1 MSSVENFVAQQRS
14 VNTQRAYAADLRR
27 LASFMGDRPVT
38 DELVIAW
45 RESLESELSNSAAL
59 RVFNTAR
66 SYYRWAEIEPNPFL
80 RVKPP
85 RKIEDWMPPV
95 PAESDIDKV
104 ISICENPYHRVI
116 LNLLN
121 NGLRAQEVVD
131 LKKSSIWFEESVQG
145 YILRVIGKGNKLRL
159 VPATDETTAS
169 LANLNLLNGSDERLF
184 NGLNT
189 RKVYLIVDRY
199 ARDAKVEG
207 MHPHAFRHAYATRL
221 TRAGVGVLALQR
233 LLGHARPDTT
243 AKYVN
248 LDLAD
253 LYAAS
258 RLDPRRIERPRLRIV
273 S

>member
-1 MSSVENFVAQQRS
+1 MSMENFIAQQRS

-27 LASFMGDRPVT
+27 FFAYMQGKEI
-38 DELVIAW
+38 DEVSVIAW
-45 RESLESELSNSAAL
+45 RGALTTELSNAAAI

-85 RKIEDWMPPV
+85 RRIEDWMPPV
-95 PAESDIDKV
+95 PSESDIDSV
-104 ISICENPYHRVI
+104 LAVCDNPYHRAI

-131 LKKSSIWFEESVQG
+131 LKKSDIWFEESVQG

-159 VPATDETTAS
+159 VPATDEVAMS
-169 LANLNLLNGSDERLF
+169 LTNLNLLNGSSERLF
-184 NGLNT
+184 DGLNT
-189 RKVYLIVDRY
+189 RRIYLMVEKYGRL
-199 ARDAKVEG
+199 AQVEG

-233 LLGHARPDTT
+233 LLGHARSDTT

-248 LDLAD
+248 LDLSD

-258 RLDPRRIERPRLRIV
+258 RLDPRTFEKPRLRIV